1 MIYADYLPKMG
12 AKGWLFDS
20 QQFVWTLLLMQQE
33 PFMLMMRP
41 DTAGLWYNG
50 RRTRY
55 PLGKRR
61 RTMSIGYACLTLGV
75 RGTDLGTCM
84 IRNADEARLNAL
96 ITANLE
102 ALEKMISYNMDKG
115 IRVFRISSD
124 IIPFASSPVNKIPW
138 TQTFGE
144 RLACIG
150 HRIRQSGMR
159 VSMHPGQYTV
169 LNSPNELTAQNAVR
183 DLAYH
188 AAFLDS
194 LQVDKTHKIIL
205 HIGGAYGDRPSAVLR
220 FAQRYQALSDAVKAR
235 LVIENDDRI
244 YNIREV
250 LDIGLGNRIPVV
262 FDNLHHQ
269 TNPPDETAADAAW
282 ITACAQT
289 WASDDG
295 RQKIHYSQ
303 ADPRRKRGAHSLSIE
318 IDEFLRFYHQLQRP
332 KPDIM
337 LEVKDKNISAVK
349 CLLCTAREGSI
360 AALEREWGRYKYLVL
375 EHSQQTYSRI
385 RELLKDKASFPALAF
400 FRQVQ
405 AALALPAA
413 LGDALNAA
421 AHVWGYFKDAAT
433 ARQKADIL
441 KAMDGCGS
449 GKVSIAALKRKL
461 YALAEMYGAD
471 YLLESYYFVGCYDG
485 LPASADEN

>member
-1 MIYADYLPKMG
+1 MR
-12 AKGWLFDS
+12 
-20 QQFVWTLLLMQQE
+20 
-33 PFMLMMRP
+33 MLRL
-41 DTAGLWYNG
+41 DTAGIWYNG
-50 RRTRY
+50 NRPGTPWQRR
-55 PLGKRR
+55 K
-61 RTMSIGYACLTLGV
+61 TMSIGYACLTLGV

-84 IRNADEARLNAL
+84 IRNADDVRLNRL
-96 ITANLE
+96 ITANLD
-102 ALEKMISYNMDKG
+102 ALDRMISYNIGNG

-138 TQTFGE
+138 TQTYGE
-144 RLACIG
+144 KLAFIG
-150 HRIRQSGMR
+150 QRIRESGMR

-169 LNSPNELTAQNAVR
+169 LNSPSEMTAQSAVR
-183 DLAYH
+183 DLEYH

-220 FAQRYQALSDAVKAR
+220 FAQRYLALSDAVKAR

-250 LDIGLGNRIPVV
+250 MDIGLKNRIPVV

-269 TNPPDETAADAAW
+269 TNPPDEPAADNAW
-282 ITACAQT
+282 IAACAQT
-289 WASDDG
+289 WAPDDG

-303 ADPRRKRGAHSLSIE
+303 ADQRKRRGAHSLSIE
-318 IDEFLRFYHQLQRP
+318 IDEFLRFYRQLREP

-349 CLLCTAREGSI
+349 CVLCTAGEGGI
-360 AALEREWGRYKYLVL
+360 GALEREWGRYKYLVL
-375 EHSQQTYSRI
+375 EHSQQIYARI
-385 RELLKDKASFPALAF
+385 RELLKDKASFPALEF
-400 FRQVQ
+400 FRQIQ

-413 LGDALNAA
+413 SGDALNAA
-421 AHVWGYFKDAAT
+421 AHVWGYFKDTAT

-441 KAMDGCGS
+441 KAMDGCANGEIS
-449 GKVSIAALKRKL
+449 VAALKRKL
-461 YALAEMYGAD
+461 YALAEMYGVD
-471 YLLESYYFVGCYDG
+471 YLLESYYFVGSYDG